1 MAQELL
7 QLLLRR
13 RARHVQIDDLR
24 FVVEHA
30 VEPHSLVVA
39 EPDADVEPAVSVVIP
54 TRNRRELL
62 ARALAGVLGQR
73 AVTVEVI
80 VVDDASDDGTA
91 CDLAAL
97 PAGTVT
103 VIGNAEPAGV
113 SRARNAG
120 LAAARGRWVAFLDD
134 DDVWAPDRLR
144 AQLEELARR
153 PGAGW
158 ACVASVVVDASLRII
173 GAQHPPRAE
182 ELPGSILRYNAVP
195 GGASGVLASTE
206 LVRELGGFDPRLRI
220 LADWDLWIRL
230 ALRSPLATVDR
241 PLVAYVLHGANMTS
255 TPAGFAGELER
266 IRAVYAD
273 ARAEL
278 GVELN
283 EAGWSDWFAELERRG
298 GRRLR
303 PGLGLVR
310 RAVAERRPELVLKG
324 ASLTFRPGWVERRNR
339 FRLEALDPAW
349 RLEAEEW
356 LRMVAVPG
364 DAGRE
369 SA

>member
-1 MAQELL
+1 
-7 QLLLRR
+7 
-13 RARHVQIDDLR
+13 
-24 FVVEHA
+24 VVEHA

-54 TRNRRELL
+54 TRNRRRLL
-62 ARALAGVLGQR
+62 ARSLTSALEQR
-73 AVTVEVI
+73 EVAVEVI

-91 CDLAAL
+91 RDLAAL

-103 VIGNAEPAGV
+103 VIDNAEPVGV

-144 AQLEELARR
+144 VQLEELDRR
-153 PGAGW
+153 PDAHW

-173 GAQHPPRAE
+173 GAQHPPRAGA
-182 ELPGSILRYNAVP
+182 LPRGILRYNVVP
-195 GGASGVLASTE
+195 GGASGVLARTA
-206 LVRELGGFDPRLRI
+206 LVRELGGFDPGLRI

-230 ALRSPLATVDR
+230 ALRSPLAAVDR

-255 TPAGFAGELER
+255 IPTGFAGELEW
-266 IRAVYAD
+266 IRASYAD
-273 ARAEL
+273 ARAEH
-278 GVELN
+278 GVELY

-303 PGLGLVR
+303 PGLGLAR
-310 RAVAERRPELVLKG
+310 RAIAERRPELALKG
-324 ASLTFRPGWVERRNR
+324 ASMALRPCWVERRNR
-339 FRLEALDPAW
+339 FRREALDPAW
-349 RLEAEEW
+349 RREAEEW
-356 LRMVAVPG
+356 LRAVAAVG
-364 DAGRE
+364 DAGSE
-369 SA
+369 ST

>member
-1 MAQELL
+1 M
-7 QLLLRR
+7 
-13 RARHVQIDDLR
+13 
-24 FVVEHA
+24 
-30 VEPHSLVVA
+30 
-39 EPDADVEPAVSVVIP
+39 
-54 TRNRRELL
+54 
-62 ARALAGVLGQR
+62 RALASALGQR
-73 AVTVEVI
+73 GVTVEVI

-91 CDLAAL
+91 GALAAF
-97 PAGTVT
+97 PAGALT
-103 VIGNAEPAGV
+103 VIANAEPAGV

-153 PGAGW
+153 PDAGW

-173 GAQHPPRAE
+173 GAQHPPRAA

-195 GGASGVLASTE
+195 GGASGVLARTE

-230 ALRSPLATVDR
+230 VLRSPLATIDR

-255 TPAGFAGELER
+255 TPAGFGGELAR
-266 IRAVYAD
+266 IRARYAD
-273 ARAEL
+273 VRAEH
-278 GVELN
+278 GVVLD

-298 GRRLR
+298 GRRLG
-303 PGLGLVR
+303 PGLGMAW
-310 RAVAERRPELVLKG
+310 RAVVERRPGLVLKG
-324 ASLTFRPGWVERRNR
+324 ASLALRPGWVERRNR

-349 RLEAEEW
+349 RLEAQEW
-356 LRMVAVPG
+356 LRTVAATG
-364 DAGRE
+364 DAAAK
-369 SA
+369 SS

>member
-1 MAQELL
+1 M
-7 QLLLRR
+7 
-13 RARHVQIDDLR
+13 
-24 FVVEHA
+24 VEHA
-30 VEPHSLVVA
+30 VELHSLVVA

-62 ARALAGVLGQR
+62 ARALTSARGQR
-73 AVTVEVI
+73 AATVEVI

-91 CDLAAL
+91 RDLAAL
-97 PAGTVT
+97 PPGAVT
-103 VIGNAEPAGV
+103 VIANTEPVGV

-134 DDVWAPDRLR
+134 DDLWAPDRLR
-144 AQLEELARR
+144 AQLAELARR
-153 PGAGW
+153 PDAGW
-158 ACVASVVVDASLRII
+158 ACVASVVVDAPLRII
-173 GAQHPPRAE
+173 GAQRPPRPEA
-182 ELPGSILRYNAVP
+182 LPGSILRYNAVP
-195 GGASGVLASTE
+195 GGASGVLARTE

-255 TPAGFAGELER
+255 APTGFADELEW
-266 IRAVYAD
+266 IRTAYAD
-273 ARAEL
+273 ARAEH

-303 PGLGLVR
+303 PGLRLVG
-310 RAVAERRPELVLKG
+310 RAATERRPELALKG
-324 ASLTFRPGWVERRNR
+324 VSLALRPGWVERRNR
-339 FRLEALDPAW
+339 FRLAALDPAW
-349 RLEAEEW
+349 RREAEEW
-356 LRMVAVPG
+356 LERVTEAG
-364 DAGRE
+364 DAGPE